1 VSLPSNSAG
10 VDEEQEPRQLDESTR
25 TAAAASSSSG
35 VLDDMLRDRSSRS
48 LESLQ
53 IKRLSPRRYACLFR
67 YRHALQES
75 SCEYCLLLLTR
86 LHRRRFCKWPL
97 CLPYFY
103 STVARDA
110 HTHTHTLCI
119 YIYTYIYTHTYVYI
133 LVYMPFSMCEAL
145 EMDEIRKVFC
155 MCHELRF

>member
-1 VSLPSNSAG
+1 MSLPSNSAG
-10 VDEEQEPRQLDESTR
+10 VDEEEEPRQLEESTR
-25 TAAAASSSSG
+25 TAAASSSSG

-67 YRHALQES
+67 YRHALQEN

-110 HTHTHTLCI
+110 HTHTHTHTMYIYIYI
-119 YIYTYIYTHTYVYI
+119 YIYTLTDGDVST
-133 LVYMPFSMCEAL
+133 F
-145 EMDEIRKVFC
+145 IREFVTVFLSGAVC
-155 MCHELRF
+155 

>member
-1 VSLPSNSAG
+1 MKALLRVKLDVSLPSNSEG
-10 VDEEQEPRQLDESTR
+10 VDEEQETRQLDKAAR
-25 TAAAASSSSG
+25 TAAAASSSG

-53 IKRLSPRRYACLFR
+53 IKRLSPRRYACLFIC
-67 YRHALQES
+67 RHSLKES
-75 SCEYCLLLLTR
+75 SCEYCLLLLAR
-86 LHRRRFCKWPL
+86 LHRRRFCKWPA

-119 YIYTYIYTHTYVYI
+119 YIYTYIYTHTY
-133 LVYMPFSMCEAL
+133 MCTY
-145 EMDEIRKVFC
+145 
-155 MCHELRF
+155 